1 MPRYHATCTGPVQY
15 TAEEEAARDAE
26 EAAAT
31 GPAARCSS
39 RCAECD
45 ALYKTKLSPGFLYSG
60 FTYQIN
66 DDAQNSIAKRE
77 AYAHLSFQDA
87 VTYPWDGVYARG
99 WWDTSNVYHAMTA
112 AQFLA
117 FAKAVSDYVS
127 VRTACCRDHKNALIA
142 IRDDGVK
149 TDAQKVIDINA
160 YNIQT
165 GW

>member
-26 EAAAT
+26 EAVAT
-31 GPAARCSS
+31 GPVARCSS
-39 RCAECD
+39 RCSECET
-45 ALYKTKLSPGFLYSG
+45 LYKSKLTPGLAHGG
-60 FTYQIN
+60 FTYQI
-66 DDAQNSIAKRE
+66 DGSAQDSIGKR
-77 AYAHLSFQDA
+77 ATYANLSVQDA
-87 VTYPWDGVYARG
+87 VTYPWGDPYSRG

-127 VRTACCRDHKNALIA
+127 VRAACCRDHKNALIA

-149 TDAQKVIDINA
+149 TDAQKVTDINGYDITA
-160 YNIQT
+160 N
-165 GW
+165 W